1 MTFCTFVDMFYVTMM
16 MFTSTSLKVKTNC
29 LCESI
34 HATFVLFL
42 LFIGCGDIHCSVH
55 EWWVL

>member
-55 EWWVL
+55 E